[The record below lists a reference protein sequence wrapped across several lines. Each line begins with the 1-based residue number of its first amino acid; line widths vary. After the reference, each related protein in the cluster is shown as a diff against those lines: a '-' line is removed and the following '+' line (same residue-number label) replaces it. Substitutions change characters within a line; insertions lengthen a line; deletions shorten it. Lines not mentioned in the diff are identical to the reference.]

1 MNFNSPPVSVI
12 YLNDAKERYNL
23 NYDEAISRCVGIN
36 TQIATLQL
44 LRDNYNLGWD
54 TCTCCWVDLSGVGKV
69 YNVVQKSGNGCA
81 IGITKCNF
89 LKNRRNGV
97 VKAEACC
104 RMP

>member
-54 TCTCCWVDLSGVGKV
+54 TCTCCWVDLSVELV
-69 YNVVQKSGNGCA
+69 KS
-81 IGITKCNF
+81 TTWF
-89 LKNRRNGV
+89 R
-97 VKAEACC
+97 KAE
-104 RMP
+104 MDVQ